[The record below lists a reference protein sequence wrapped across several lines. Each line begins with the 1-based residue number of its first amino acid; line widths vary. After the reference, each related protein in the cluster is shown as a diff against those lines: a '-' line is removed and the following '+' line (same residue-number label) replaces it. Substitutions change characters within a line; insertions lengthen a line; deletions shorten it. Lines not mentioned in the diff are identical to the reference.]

1 MNTFISRHFWLLFL
15 IIIPATIFDFLTEDL
30 FSGTGLYTLG
40 NIGLFAANLLYG
52 IILIRL
58 SSQYHSYKI
67 SGICYII
74 SVLLTGWLQLMGAT
88 EFGVA
93 FGSIVLTSFRA
104 ILNAI
109 AVYYELSTHSDIIS
123 REDYEMSTKWAKL
136 TTYYVFSY
144 VLLLVS
150 IISVSFM
157 PIISFIVIMVA
168 SFSILILGIM
178 KFIYLYRT
186 AKFFRRLAKEEIV
199 SRETSS
205 IN

>member
-1 MNTFISRHFWLLFL
+1 MNSFISKHFWLLFL
-15 IIIPATIFDFLTEDL
+15 IIIPVTVFDFLTADL

-40 NIGLFAANLLYG
+40 NIGLFAANMIYG
-52 IILIRL
+52 IILIKL
-58 SSQYHSYKI
+58 SSQYHYYKI
-67 SGICYII
+67 SGICYIV
-74 SVLLTGWLQLMGAT
+74 SVLLTVWLQLMGVT

-93 FGSIVLTSFRA
+93 FGSIVLSSFRT
-104 ILNAI
+104 ILNAV

-144 VLLLVS
+144 VLLLIS
-150 IISVSFM
+150 IISVSFI
-157 PIISFIVIMVA
+157 PIISFIIIMVA

-186 AKFFRRLAKEEIV
+186 AKIFRRLAKEENV